1 MECYTKMLMAKSRYL
16 DLQKNPSQMCDRVLN
31 TRLISAPSQMFDRAP
46 DTPPLLIIKN
56 WYKFNEEKT
65 MCLRENDADAFDCF
79 NAATL

>member
-1 MECYTKMLMAKSRYL
+1 
-16 DLQKNPSQMCDRVLN
+16 
-31 TRLISAPSQMFDRAP
+31 MFDRAP

-65 MCLRENDADAFDCF
+65 MCLRENDADTFDCF

>member
-1 MECYTKMLMAKSRYL
+1 
-16 DLQKNPSQMCDRVLN
+16 
-31 TRLISAPSQMFDRAP
+31 MFDRAP

-79 NAATL
+79 NAATLWKCYVELSFAMTIASNLNILDLYNYLKLKQLWL